1 MRGSH
6 QTSSLGVAQQHRG
19 SFAALGLVYALFV
32 IYGSLV
38 PLDYHPKPFA
48 SAWDEF
54 LHIPYLQLGIASRAD
69 WVANIVLYIPLS
81 LLVFASV
88 TRNGE
93 AAFLRMAK
101 ALVIFAVCLLL
112 AIGVEFSQ
120 LYFPARTVSKNDII
134 AETIGIIIGV
144 TLWGAGSRRLTT
156 LWQEIKS
163 RGPAAMRAGL
173 VFYALAYLAASLFPY
188 DFVVS
193 FAELSARLAK
203 GRDSFF
209 ISSGYCAAILPCMTK
224 FALEF
229 MAVIPL
235 GILIGEMLKNSRRSA
250 SGIAMTSGVILGL
263 IIEGVQIFLGSGVA
277 QGVSVLIR
285 AMGMSAGA
293 FLFSN
298 ISHGTLGYLK
308 PHARPIIIIMALPYL
323 GVLAMLIGWFHNQTM
338 SMEEGL
344 NRLNTVHFLPFYYHY
359 YSTEQAALISLL
371 QTTAVYA
378 PIGLGYWGWLL
389 GMRHGIYAGSAII
402 AGILGGLVSFT
413 VEASKLF
420 LSGEHPDPTN
430 ILIAIMASALTYRIA
445 VWLTKWSAGQRAATA
460 RANQARR
467 SGIKPAQVF
476 SGRGKAN
483 GPSISE

>member
-1 MRGSH
+1 M
-6 QTSSLGVAQQHRG
+6 
-19 SFAALGLVYALFV
+19 
-32 IYGSLV
+32 
-38 PLDYHPKPFA
+38 PLDYHPKSFA

-81 LLVFASV
+81 LLAFASV
-88 TRNGE
+88 TRNRE
-93 AAFLRMAK
+93 TAFLRTVK
-101 ALVIFAVCLLL
+101 ALVIFSGCLLL
-112 AIGVEFSQ
+112 AIGVEFAQ

-134 AETIGIIIGV
+134 AETIGIIIGISF
-144 TLWGAGSRRLTT
+144 WGVASRRLNT

-173 VFYALAYLAASLFPY
+173 IFYALAYLAASLFPY

-203 GRDSFF
+203 GRDSLF
-209 ISSGYCAAILPCMTK
+209 ISPEYCTAILPCMTK

-235 GILIGEMLKNSRRSA
+235 GILIGEMLKSSRRPVT
-250 SGIAMTSGVILGL
+250 GIAMTCGAILGFV
-263 IIEGVQIFLGSGVA
+263 IEGTQIFLGSGVS
-277 QGVSVLIR
+277 QGVSVLTR

-308 PHARPIIIIMALPYL
+308 PHARLIIIIIVLPYL
-323 GVLAMLIGWFHNQTM
+323 GVLAMLIGWFQNQPM
-338 SMEEGL
+338 SMAEGL

-359 YSTEQAALISLL
+359 YSTEQAALISLM

-378 PIGLGYWGWLL
+378 PIGLGYWGWIL
-389 GMRHGIYAGSAII
+389 GMRYGIYAGSAII
-402 AGILGGLVSFT
+402 AGILGGLVSFA

-430 ILIAIMASALTYRIA
+430 VLIAIMASAMTYRIA

-467 SGIKPAQVF
+467 Q
-476 SGRGKAN
+476 GRACL
-483 GPSISE
+483 